1 VADAV
6 ANNINVD
13 ISRSDDAGAPQ
24 EPPQRTRNTCPT
36 CASHY
41 REDEMVRNLRVCTN
55 CGHHFPVTARERIVQ
70 LVDEGTFAEIAA
82 GLESSDPLEFT
93 DSRAYPERVEAAMRS
108 TGLRDAV
115 VVGAAAVGGTPVA
128 LSVMDFSFLGGSMG
142 SVVGEKFA
150 RAADLALDRRL
161 PLVSVAA
168 SGGARM
174 QEGVLALMQMAKTVA
189 AVDELQE
196 AGRPFVSVLVHPTT
210 GGVAA
215 SFAALGDVI
224 IAEPGALLS
233 FSGPRVV
240 KQTTRES
247 LPDDFGL
254 AESNFRHGHVDL
266 IVARPELRDTI
277 ARVVALL
284 AGGTPYRPPS
294 LVGEID
300 PVGAIGRAL
309 SGMRRRISGA
319 NPFRNGGGDVEH

>member
-1 VADAV
+1 M

-13 ISRSDDAGAPQ
+13 ISRSDDSGAPQ

-55 CGHHFPVTARERIVQ
+55 CGYHFPVTARERIVQ
-70 LVDEGTFAEIAA
+70 LVDEGTFAEVAA
-82 GLESSDPLEFT
+82 GLESSDPLEFV
-93 DSRAYPERVEAAMRS
+93 DSRAYTERLEAAVRA
-108 TGLRDAV
+108 TGLRDAA
-115 VVGAAAVGGTPVA
+115 VVGAAAIGGTPVS

-142 SVVGEKFA
+142 SVVGEKFT
-150 RAADLALDRRL
+150 RAADLAIDRRL
-161 PLVSVAA
+161 PMVSVAA

-196 AGRPFVSVLVHPTT
+196 AGRPFISVLVHPTT

-254 AESNFRHGHVDL
+254 AESNYRHGHVDL
-266 IVARPELRDTI
+266 IVPRTELRDTI

-284 AGGTPYRPPS
+284 AGGMPYRPPS
-294 LVGEID
+294 LVGDID

-309 SGMRRRISGA
+309 TGMRRRMRGT
-319 NPFRNGGGDVEH
+319 NPFRNGDSDVDD

>member
-1 VADAV
+1 
-6 ANNINVD
+6 
-13 ISRSDDAGAPQ
+13 
-24 EPPQRTRNTCPT
+24 
-36 CASHY
+36 
-41 REDEMVRNLRVCTN
+41 M
-55 CGHHFPVTARERIVQ
+55 
-70 LVDEGTFAEIAA
+70 
-82 GLESSDPLEFT
+82 
-93 DSRAYPERVEAAMRS
+93 RA
-108 TGLRDAV
+108 TGLRDAA
-115 VVGAAAVGGTPVA
+115 VVGAAAIGGTPVA
-128 LSVMDFSFLGGSMG
+128 LAVMDFSFLGGSMG

-161 PLVSVAA
+161 PLVSVSA

-196 AGRPFVSVLVHPTT
+196 AGRPFISVLVHPTT

-215 SFAALGDVI
+215 SFAALGDVV

-254 AESNFRHGHVDL
+254 SESNFRHGHVDL
-266 IVARPELRDTI
+266 IVPRPELRDMV
-277 ARVVALL
+277 ARVAAIL

-309 SGMRRRISGA
+309 AGVRRRVGSVK
-319 NPFRNGGGDVEH
+319 PFRNGGPDVDD

>member
-1 VADAV
+1 MAD
-6 ANNINVD
+6 NISVD
-13 ISRSDDAGAPQ
+13 VSRQDGAGPPEPAP
-24 EPPQRTRNTCPT
+24 RTRNTCPT
-36 CASHY
+36 CNSHY
-41 REDEMVRNLRVCTN
+41 REDEMVANLRVCTN

-70 LVDEGTFAEIAA
+70 IADEGSFSEIAR
-82 GLESSDPLEFT
+82 GLHSDDPLEFV
-93 DSRAYPERVEAAMRS
+93 DSKPYPDRLRAAERT
-108 TGLRDAV
+108 TGLRDAAIA
-115 VVGAAAVGGTPVA
+115 GSCEIGGTAAAIVV
-128 LSVMDFSFLGGSMG
+128 LDFSFLGGSMG

-150 RAADLALDRRL
+150 RAADLAHDRRL

-189 AVDELQE
+189 SVDELQE
-196 AGRPFVSVLVHPTT
+196 AGRPFISVLVHPTT

-309 SGMRRRISGA
+309 AGVRRRVTGVR
-319 NPFRNGGGDVEH
+319 PFRNGGPDVDD